1 MPVQPGPSG
10 DEAGGVGV
18 LFISCQLMC
27 TALSSVPVITHNA
40 APRLDADN
48 VHTSFLITTIKRR
61 VNDNYENSCVC

>member
-10 DEAGGVGV
+10 DEGDGVGV

-27 TALSSVPVITHNA
+27 TALLSVPVITHIA

-48 VHTSFLITTIKRR
+48 AHRSFLITTDRG
-61 VNDNYENSCVC
+61 N